1 MLGWGRVPVVP
12 CDHWV
17 GAGGRPLSLPRCPW
31 HTLVRET
38 VTLGPQCARVGVSS
52 QSRAGA
58 LTPTAL
64 ASCLVSRPCL
74 GKAERGDPSGKLF
87 PLPFPQHGVVG
98 GGVVSREQGG
108 V

>member
-17 GAGGRPLSLPRCPW
+17 SAGGRPLSLPRCPW